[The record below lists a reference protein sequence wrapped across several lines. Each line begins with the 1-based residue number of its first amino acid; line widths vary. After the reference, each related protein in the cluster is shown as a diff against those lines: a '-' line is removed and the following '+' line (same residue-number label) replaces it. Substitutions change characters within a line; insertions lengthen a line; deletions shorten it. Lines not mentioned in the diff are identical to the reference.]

1 MPDPSSSSADDVG
14 TKLWRFA
21 RFLMTGRAEEASL
34 RDQLEE
40 ALDEADGDAQDDLS
54 ATERTMMRNLLHFGE
69 RTVADVAVPRADI
82 VAFDGAGDFKSLV
95 ALFAEVGHSRVPV
108 FRDALDRVVGMI
120 HVKDVYAQLAAHGRH
135 AEVAPDSLLR
145 DVLYVP
151 GSMGVLDLLARMRQA
166 RTHMAIV
173 IDEFGGTDGLVT
185 IEDLVEEIVGDIE
198 DEHDET
204 AEGLTALGDD
214 LYEAD
219 ARLEL
224 EELEAALGV
233 TLGDPDEEEV
243 DTVGGLVFLLAG
255 RVPEHGESFAHPSGW
270 RFEVVEAD
278 ARKIGRIRIHPPE
291 PQLAEAAAE

>member
-1 MPDPSSSSADDVG
+1 MPDPSSSSGDDVG
-14 TKLWRFA
+14 SKLWRFA

-40 ALDEADGDAQDDLS
+40 ALDEADGDAGDDLS
-54 ATERTMMRNLLHFGE
+54 PTERTMMRNLLHFGE

-82 VAFDGAGDFKSLV
+82 VAFDAADDFKTLV
-95 ALFAEVGHSRVPV
+95 AQFAEAGHSRMPV

-120 HVKDVYAQLAAHGRH
+120 HVKDVYARLAADGRH
-135 AEVAPDSLLR
+135 AEVAPESLLR

-198 DEHDET
+198 DEHDEE
-204 AEGLTALGDD
+204 AEGLKALGDD

-219 ARLEL
+219 ARIEL

-255 RVPEHGESFAHPSGW
+255 RVPEPGECFAHPSGW

-278 ARKIGRIRIHPPE
+278 ARKIGRVRIHPPE
-291 PQLAEAAAE
+291 PQPAEAAAE

>member
-1 MPDPSSSSADDVG
+1 MPDPSSSNADDVG

-40 ALDEADGDAQDDLS
+40 ALDEADGEGQDDLTP
-54 ATERTMMRNLLHFGE
+54 TERTMMRNLLHFGE

-82 VAFDGAGDFKSLV
+82 VAFDAADDFKTLV
-95 ALFAEVGHSRVPV
+95 ALFAEAGHSRVPV

-120 HVKDVYAQLAAHGRH
+120 HLKDVYAQLAEHGRH
-135 AEVAPDSLLR
+135 ADVAPESLLR

-166 RTHMAIV
+166 RTHMAIL

-204 AEGLTALGDD
+204 AEGLKALGDD

-219 ARLEL
+219 ARVEL
-224 EELEAALGV
+224 EELERTIGV
-233 TLGDPDEEEV
+233 TLGDPDEDEV
-243 DTVGGLVFLLAG
+243 DTIGGLVFLLAG
-255 RVPEHGESFAHPSGW
+255 RVPEPGECFAHPSGW
-270 RFEVVEAD
+270 RFEVVDAD
-278 ARKIGRIRIHPPE
+278 ARKIARVRIHPPE
-291 PQLAEAAAE
+291 AQPAEAAAE